1 MKERLQKATRDNS
14 IQAKLLAAVSVLIF
28 TAGILIICLGHL
40 RFTYDYSEQA
50 AEDMQ
55 QLIDQVALNIDT
67 YLDELARLCLSPY
80 YSNEVMDLLDVEPST
95 GQELLDKRRGIENY
109 LRQVMITPP

>member
-55 QLIDQVALNIDT
+55 QLIDQGEFKNLKGLLYFTDGKGTFPRKRPPYDAAFILFREDYKEVSVPPWAIRLM
-67 YLDELARLCLSPY
+67 LDE
-80 YSNEVMDLLDVEPST
+80 EDL
-95 GQELLDKRRGIENY
+95 
-109 LRQVMITPP
+109 